1 MTSSRTDTVLVDV
14 TMPQMGVS
22 VAEGTIVGWRVEVG
36 DRIGADQAI
45 CDITTDKID
54 TEVPA
59 PVDGVVAEILVP
71 VDETVAVGTVLA
83 RIATAGS
90 GAAPDAPPA
99 TPEPSAEPQAVPS
112 NGAGNGAAG
121 TPPAAGDLRRYSPV
135 VQRIA
140 AEHGIDLTQ
149 VQGTGRGG
157 RVRKQD
163 VLALVTDGG
172 AVAEPPLHIESPYR
186 PDPVPAATAA
196 PAVVAGSGGSGQLSR
211 MRRQIGEHMKR
222 SLETAAT
229 CTTWIEVDMSHVEAA
244 RKRLGV
250 TGLAFV
256 SRAVIDALREHPA
269 LNATMEGEQYAV
281 HHDVNLGIAVSLG
294 DDGLIVP
301 VIHGA
306 HELSVEG
313 LGARIKDV
321 ARRAR
326 SRELKPDEVH
336 GGTFT
341 ITNPGQYGSIM
352 ATPIINQPQVA
363 ILDFEAVVKR
373 PVVVTDAEG
382 NDSIA
387 IRPITILGLS
397 WDHRALDG
405 ALSAQFLATVKRNL
419 ESV

>member
-1 MTSSRTDTVLVDV
+1 
-14 TMPQMGVS
+14 MGVS
-22 VAEGTIVGWRVEVG
+22 VAEGTVVGWRVEVG

-45 CDITTDKID
+45 CDISTDKID

-59 PVDGVVAEILVP
+59 PVEGVVAEILVA
-71 VDETVAVGTVLA
+71 VDETVNVGTVLA
-83 RIATAGS
+83 RIATADSGS
-90 GAAPDAPPA
+90 VPDAPPE
-99 TPEPSAEPQAVPS
+99 TPEPSVEPQVVPS

-121 TPPAAGDLRRYSPV
+121 TPPAAGDVRRYSPV

-140 AEHGIDLTQ
+140 AEHGIDLSQ

-163 VLALVTDGG
+163 VLAFVDDGG
-172 AVAEPPLHIESPYR
+172 GAQTPAVEEPPLHIESPYR
-186 PDPVPAATAA
+186 PDPVPAA
-196 PAVVAGSGGSGQLSR
+196 PAVPAAAAGSGQLSR

-229 CTTWIEVDMSHVEAA
+229 CTTWIEVDMSRVQAA

-256 SRAVIDALREHPA
+256 SRAVIDSLREHPA
-269 LNATMEGEQYAV
+269 LNATMEGEQYEV
-281 HHDVNLGIAVSLG
+281 QHDVNLGIAVSLG

-313 LGARIKDV
+313 LAARVKDL

-326 SRELKPDEVH
+326 SRELKPDEVR

-363 ILDFEAVVKR
+363 ILDFEAVIKR
-373 PVVVTDAEG
+373 PVVVTDADG

-405 ALSAQFLATVKRNL
+405 ALSAQFLATVKRHL
-419 ESV
+419 EGAVGG